1 LTLVK
6 KCQRSNVDLTLNFD
20 RRKATKN
27 GTSSERVMLWGDA
40 RTWDECG
47 RNIEKTEHRVLNGK
61 RIGYEGPAN
70 RRRARIEAFG

>member
-1 LTLVK
+1 
-6 KCQRSNVDLTLNFD
+6 
-20 RRKATKN
+20 
-27 GTSSERVMLWGDA
+27 MLLGDA

-47 RNIEKTEHRVLNGK
+47 GDIEKTEHRVLDGK